1 VPRVLKRKLM
11 LEMESD
17 SVRNLAPFGSN
28 VSYEYNI
35 LLNGLSVCV
44 KLFPF
49 SFRGYSWESF
59 PVQHCSVKWKIR
71 FSG

>member
-1 VPRVLKRKLM
+1 MARALKRKLV
-11 LEMESD
+11 LEMESG
-17 SVRNLAPFGSN
+17 SVRNLVPFGSN
-28 VSYEYNI
+28 VGYKDNI

-49 SFRGYSWESF
+49 SFRRYIWESF